1 MSKFGRTTAMQNEN
15 VETAETHGQVSRRAY
30 FLRRYGLIGL
40 LTVIL
45 GTLEIWSNIGNGYTA
60 GWGDHF
66 VLSPEGISWAHP
78 GAFANDWFM
87 EAAPQPHWFFDF
99 ITFAG
104 ESLGV
109 LSAVYALY
117 WACGLL
123 AFATATTM
131 LAFRFAPS
139 APWSVGIGVTLF
151 AGMSSWM
158 VGGTG
163 SPVIAV
169 ALPAV
174 LSGNLIYLLIACFL
188 TQRRVLAMVIAP
200 LIAVVHVQQGSIA
213 AVLLVGA
220 LVAYLITERRID
232 WRLAGALGL
241 TGAAVAFG
249 LIIRPVASNLKDFVK
264 ICDQIIPYHCSA
276 HLWGWQDQLS
286 ALGLVVLCVLTVT
299 LMPPKQVPL
308 WLATVGLAALG
319 YTLGFIADAL
329 RIPFFGELAQG
340 VNVYRLGA
348 VLLPFALWGA
358 FVPFIGRMSRR
369 TSLPILFVWLFGFG
383 ALILGIGWPGNL
395 KVRLVLFGLVALG
408 VVAWAMIQRRS
419 GRHSHSN
426 IVSLSALSFGV
437 LLVLAN
443 ALNGGMT
450 VRTPQFAFI
459 SDPNLRTWGENV
471 RDAVPTGEI
480 IIASPRTEWVKLVT
494 QRAVVVDCKD
504 VPYGGEAWTQWND
517 RLDDLG
523 GWQQCVGPLL
533 YDAMSA
539 EELVAAADK
548 YGSDFISIS
557 ASVPEEVPGDLEDL
571 GWRPVVEPVGASGTT
586 IYQRG

>member
-1 MSKFGRTTAMQNEN
+1 MQSETL
-15 VETAETHGQVSRRAY
+15 ETAEVPGAASRRISL
-30 FLRRYGLIGL
+30 LRRYGLIGL
-40 LTVIL
+40 LAVLL
-45 GTLEIWSNIGNGYTA
+45 GVLEIWSNIGNGYTA

-104 ESLGV
+104 ESLGI
-109 LSAVYALY
+109 LSFVYACY

-123 AFATATTM
+123 AFAAATTM

-139 APWSVGIGVTLF
+139 APWSVGIGITLF

-163 SPVIAV
+163 SPVIAI

-188 TQRRVLAMVIAP
+188 TQRRALAMVIAP
-200 LIAVVHVQQGSIA
+200 LVAIVHVQQGSIA

-220 LVAYLITERRID
+220 LVAYLVTERRID

-249 LIIRPVASNLKDFVK
+249 LVIRPVASNLKDFVK
-264 ICDQIIPYHCSA
+264 ICDQIIPYHCAA
-276 HLWGWQDQLS
+276 HLWGWQDLLS
-286 ALGLVVLCVLTVT
+286 AVGLIVLCVLTFV
-299 LMPPKQVPL
+299 LVPPKQLPL
-308 WLATVGLAALG
+308 WLATVGLSSLG
-319 YTLGFIADAL
+319 YGLGFMADAL

-358 FVPFIGRMSRR
+358 FVPFVGRMSRR
-369 TSLPILFVWLFGFG
+369 TSIPILLVWLFGFG
-383 ALILGIGWPGNL
+383 SLILGIGWSGNL
-395 KVRLVLFGLVALG
+395 KFRIILFGLVAVG
-408 VVAWAMIQRRS
+408 VVAWTMIQRHS
-419 GRHSHSN
+419 ARHSHAN
-426 IVSLSALSFGV
+426 IVSLSALAFGV
-437 LLVLAN
+437 LLVLVN
-443 ALNGGMT
+443 ALNGGMS

-459 SDPNLRTWGENV
+459 QDPNLRAWGEQV
-471 RDAVPTGEI
+471 RQAVPTGQI

-504 VPYGGEAWTQWND
+504 VPYGGKAWTEWNE

-523 GWQQCVGPLL
+523 GWEQCVGPLL

-539 EELVAAADK
+539 QELIAAADK
-548 YGSDFISIS
+548 YDSDFISIS
-557 ASVPEEVPGDLEDL
+557 AGVPPEVPADLEKF
-571 GWRPVVEPVGASGTT
+571 GWNAVVSQVGTSGTT
-586 IYQRG
+586 IYRRG

>member
-1 MSKFGRTTAMQNEN
+1 MHTEGTEA
-15 VETAETHGQVSRRAY
+15 VAAHGTGSRKIHL
-30 FLRRYGLIGL
+30 LRRYGLIGL
-40 LTVIL
+40 LAALL

-104 ESLGV
+104 ESLGI
-109 LSAVYALY
+109 LSFVYALY

-163 SPVIAV
+163 SPVIAI

-200 LIAVVHVQQGSIA
+200 LVAVVHVQQGSIA
-213 AVLLVGA
+213 AVLLIGA

-249 LIIRPVASNLKDFVK
+249 LILRPVASNLKDFVK
-264 ICDQIIPYHCSA
+264 ICDQIIPYHCAA
-276 HLWGWQDQLS
+276 HLWGWQDLLS
-286 ALGLVVLCVLTVT
+286 AVGLIVLCVLTFV
-299 LMPPKQVPL
+299 LVPPKQHPL
-308 WLATVGLAALG
+308 WLATVGLSALG
-319 YTLGFIADAL
+319 YTLGFVADAL

-358 FVPFIGRMSRR
+358 FAPFVGRMSRR
-369 TSLPILFVWLFGFG
+369 TSIPILLVWLFGFG
-383 ALILGIGWPGNL
+383 SLILGIGWSGNL
-395 KVRLVLFGLVALG
+395 KFRIVLFGLVAVG
-408 VVAWAMIQRRS
+408 VVAWTMVQRHS
-419 GRHSHSN
+419 GRHTHAN
-426 IVSLSALSFGV
+426 IVSVSALAFGV
-437 LLVLAN
+437 LLVLVN
-443 ALNGGMT
+443 ALNGGMS

-459 SDPNLRTWGENV
+459 QDPNLRAWGEQV
-471 RDAVPTGEI
+471 RQAVPTGEI

-504 VPYGGEAWTQWND
+504 VPYGGEAWTEWNE

-523 GWQQCVGPLL
+523 GWEQCVGPLL

-539 EELVAAADK
+539 RELIEAADK

-557 ASVPEEVPGDLEDL
+557 AGVPPEVPADLEEF
-571 GWRPVVEPVGASGTT
+571 GWSPVVSQVGTSGTT
-586 IYQRG
+586 IYRRG

>member
-1 MSKFGRTTAMQNEN
+1 MQSEIE
-15 VETAETHGQVSRRAY
+15 ETAETSGSGSRKAY
-30 FLRRYGLIGL
+30 LLRRYGLIGL

-104 ESLGV
+104 ESLGI
-109 LSAVYALY
+109 LSFVYVLY
-117 WACGLL
+117 WGFGLL

-174 LSGNLIYLLIACFL
+174 LSANLIYLLIACFL

-200 LIAVVHVQQGSIA
+200 LIAIVHVQQGSIA

-220 LVAYLITERRID
+220 IVAYFVIERRFD

-249 LIIRPVASNLKDFVK
+249 LILRPVASNLKDFVK

-276 HLWGWQDQLS
+276 HLWGWQDLLS
-286 ALGLVVLCVLTVT
+286 AVGLIVLCALTFV
-299 LMPPKQVPL
+299 LMPPKQKPL

-319 YTLGFIADAL
+319 YTLGFLADAL
-329 RIPFFGELAQG
+329 RIPFFGEIAQG

-369 TSLPILFVWLFGFG
+369 ASIPVLIIWIFGFG
-383 ALILGIGWPGNL
+383 SLILGIGWAGNL
-395 KVRLVLFGLVALG
+395 KVRLVLFGLVAVG
-408 VVAWAMIQRRS
+408 VVAWTMIQRRQ
-419 GRHSHSN
+419 GRHTHAN
-426 IVSLSALSFGV
+426 IVSVAALSFGI

-450 VRTPQFAFI
+450 VRAPEFEFI
-459 SDPNLRTWGENV
+459 KDPNLRAWGENV
-471 RDAVPTGEI
+471 REAVPVGEI
-480 IIASPRTEWVKLVT
+480 IVASPRTEWVKLVT

-504 VPYGGEAWTQWND
+504 VPYGGEAWTQWNE
-517 RLDDLG
+517 RLEDLG
-523 GWQQCVGPLL
+523 GWTQCVGPLL
-533 YDAMSA
+533 YDAMTA
-539 EELVAAADK
+539 EQLVEAADK

-557 ASVPEEVPGDLEDL
+557 AGVPQEVPADLVEL
-571 GWRPVVEPVGASGTT
+571 GWTPVVEPVGTSGTT
-586 IYQRG
+586 IYGRD